1 MKYNLGV
8 PLTKVQKIVGW
19 LYLPFYLVLTAL
31 CIGLVAKLLHLEL
44 SQLDLNILYFSVNF
58 VVVLLVFHRWLIK
71 SLRGLTEHFWLFVQ
85 TLILGFA
92 LYYLGGMALNF
103 ILLLFTEIPQNV
115 NTEMVGSLIS
125 QNRLIM
131 ILCTVIAAP
140 IVEET
145 LVRGVVFG
153 SFHKIN
159 RYLAYAVSILLFSL
173 MHVWQYAASLD
184 VLTLILNA
192 LSYIPAGIALGWT
205 YEKSGTI
212 FCPILLHALINAIA
226 CGVMTLM

>member
-8 PLTKVQKIVGW
+8 PMTKAQRICGW

-31 CIGLVAKLLHLEL
+31 GISFVARLLHLQL
-44 SQLDLNILYFSVNF
+44 SPLTLNLVYFALNF
-58 VVVLLVFHRWLIK
+58 VFVLLVFHRWLIK
-71 SLRGLTEHFWLFVQ
+71 SLRGFTEKFWPFVQ

-103 ILLLFTEIPQNV
+103 ILLLFTEIPANA
-115 NTEMVGSLIS
+115 NTEMVGSLFS
-125 QNRLIM
+125 QNQVVM
-131 ILCTVIAAP
+131 ALCTIIVAP

-159 RYLAYAVSILLFSL
+159 RYLAYTMSILLFSL
-173 MHVWQYAASLD
+173 MHVWQYAGTVDL
-184 VLTLILNA
+184 LTLILNA

-212 FCPILLHALINAIA
+212 LCPIFLHAIINAIA
-226 CGVMTLM
+226 CGIMSLL